1 VIQDPLEHPVGRIAV
16 PGPGSQVAGY
26 LLEEQV
32 GAGGMAIVYRAGDVR
47 LGRLVALKVM
57 AAAMAGD
64 ETFRKRFIREAR
76 AAAAVDDPHIIPVY
90 EAGEADGVLFMAMRF
105 VGGGDVRSLLRRKGP
120 LSPHQVM
127 SLISPV
133 ASALDA
139 AHAAGLVHRDVKP
152 ANMLL
157 DVHPGRPDHVYLSD
171 FGLSKSGRS
180 GQLTGTGEFLGT
192 PDYTAPEQIE
202 GTAADGRADQ
212 YALACSA
219 FELLTGTTPFAR
231 GEGWATVW
239 AHLNTPPPALTS
251 WRPDLPPV
259 ANEMFA
265 RAMAK
270 APRDRYG
277 SCREFCDALRDA
289 FGLGPYQAPAF
300 GPAAPVAGTGPS
312 QFRGT
317 TVTGS
322 PPLIT
327 QGNSAASGRLPARPR
342 RRRYGM
348 IMLAGAVLLAA
359 AAIIVVL
366 AVPALTS
373 APRPRSSAA
382 PPSSAT
388 PPSSAAS
395 PLYSRIGAFTPP
407 RVPGYWHEV
416 TSVAFSPDGKYL
428 ATGLTTGRGDITD
441 PRTFGGMT
449 FLWNV
454 ATGKQSAVLTGA
466 GGAEAFSAD
475 GKLLAF
481 AGGTGHNLLYLANA
495 QAGAAIGGT
504 AAALPGTGNLP
515 ISDIAFNPD
524 GDMVAAADTG
534 GGFYLWSITSGT
546 TSGTLL
552 RKGLQGSPST
562 ALAFSP
568 DMMTL
573 ATNGIGGVYLWNT
586 ELATG
591 PPSSIL
597 PNPGTFPI
605 SSVAFSPDDTMIAA
619 TAQGGQVIL
628 WYTATGRHID
638 ALAVPGGLAV
648 EAVAFSPDG
657 GLLAAGDANG
667 KTYLWNVRTEKLAA
681 VLANPAGSIPP
692 VLAGQTGNAVESVAF
707 SPDGKTLAT
716 SDANGS
722 AYLWRVR

>member
-1 VIQDPLEHPVGRIAV
+1 
-16 PGPGSQVAGY
+16 VAGY

-32 GAGGMAIVYRAGDVR
+32 GAGGMAIVYRARDVR

-105 VGGGDVRSLLRRKGP
+105 VRGGDVRSLLSRNGP

-127 SLISPV
+127 PLISPV

-171 FGLSKSGRS
+171 FGLSKSVRS

-202 GTAADGRADQ
+202 GTAADGRTDQ

-219 FELLTGTTPFAR
+219 FELLTGTTPFAN

-289 FGLGPYQAPAF
+289 FGLAPDQAPAP

-317 TVTGS
+317 TVTGR

-359 AAIIVVL
+359 AAIISVL

-373 APRPRSSAA
+373 APRPRSSAGPPSSA
-382 PPSSAT
+382 IPPSSAT
-388 PPSSAAS
+388 PR
-395 PLYSRIGAFTPP
+395 LYSRIGGFTPP
-407 RVPGYWHEV
+407 SVPGYWHEV
-416 TSVAFSPDGKYL
+416 TSVAFSPDGKSL

-441 PRTFGGMT
+441 PRTFGGET
-449 FLWNV
+449 FLSNV
-454 ATGKQSAVLTGA
+454 ATGKQSAVLARA

-481 AGGTGHNLLYLANA
+481 AGGTGHNLVYLANA
-495 QAGAAIGGT
+495 QAGTAIGGT
-504 AAALPGTGNLP
+504 AVALPGTGNLP

-524 GDMVAAADTG
+524 GDTVAAADTG

-546 TSGTLL
+546 TSGTLV
-552 RKGLQGSPST
+552 RKGLPGPPST

-573 ATNGIGGVYLWNT
+573 ATNGTGGVYLWNT
-586 ELATG
+586 ALTTG

-619 TAQGGQVIL
+619 TAQDGQVIL
-628 WYTATGRHID
+628 WYTTTGRPID
-638 ALAVPGGLAV
+638 ALAVHGGRAV

-667 KTYLWNVRTEKLAA
+667 KTYLWNVRTEKLTA
-681 VLANPAGSIPP
+681 VLTNPAGSVPR

-722 AYLWRVR
+722 AYLWRVG